1 MGFQI
6 RPITSDEL
14 PALARNDATAFGGH
28 VDADDVEEIRKGFD
42 FARSLAVFE
51 DGQIVGTA
59 GAYPF
64 ELTLPGGTVTP
75 VSGVSWV
82 AVSPTHRRRGILRA
96 LMARQLDD
104 VAARGEALAVLTSS
118 ESGIYGRFGYGV
130 ANSTMSIEIDPHHAR
145 LREVQAADGRLR
157 LIDRDEALTL
167 LPAIYDRARRLQPG
181 ALSRSVERWQGMLGP
196 SRNTNHRDGARF
208 FVVHESPSGHVN
220 GAATYRIKEE
230 WPDDLPANVL
240 SIREILAMTPAVY
253 AALWQYLL
261 SVDLIGRV
269 RASSRPVDE
278 PLRWL
283 LAEPRRLRITRLGDE
298 LWARLLDIPAALA
311 ARRYATAGSLVLD
324 VRDPFRL
331 QNEGR
336 YALDGGPGGADCSPT
351 RREAD
356 LVLGVDALAAV
367 YLGGERFSTLARAGR
382 VHEAHGGALRRADA
396 LFATERAPYCG
407 TGF

>member
-6 RPITSDEL
+6 RPITPEEL

-28 VDADDVEEIRKGFD
+28 VDADDVEEIRRGFD

-64 ELTLPGGTVTP
+64 ELSLPGGTVTP

-82 AVSPTHRRRGILRA
+82 AVWPTHRRRGILRA
-96 LMARQLDD
+96 LMSRQLDD
-104 VAARGEALAVLTSS
+104 LAARGEALAILTAS
-118 ESGIYGRFGYGV
+118 ESGIYGRFGYGI
-130 ANSTMSIEIDPHHAR
+130 ANSTMSIEINPHRASF
-145 LREVQAADGRLR
+145 REPVAADGWLR
-157 LIDRDEALTL
+157 LIDREEALAL
-167 LPAIYDRARRLQPG
+167 LPEIYDRVRRLQPG
-181 ALSRSVERWQGMLGP
+181 ALSRSAERWQSMLGP
-196 SRNTNHRDGARF
+196 SRNTNHRDGVRF
-208 FVVHESPSGHVN
+208 FVVHESSAGQVD

-230 WPDDLPANVL
+230 WPDDLPANIL
-240 SIREILAMTPAVY
+240 GIREILALTPAVY

-261 SVDLIGRV
+261 SVDLVGRV
-269 RASSRPVDE
+269 RAASRPVDE

-311 ARRYATAGSLVLD
+311 ARRYATEGALVLD
-324 VRDPFRL
+324 VRDPFRP

-336 YALDGGPGGADCSPT
+336 YALDGSPDGADCTPT
-351 RREAD
+351 TRDAD
-356 LVLGVDALAAV
+356 LVLGVDDLAAV
-367 YLGGERFSTLARAGR
+367 YLGGERFSTLARGGR
-382 VHEAHGGALRRADA
+382 VHEAHEGALRRADA
-396 LFATERAPYCG
+396 LFAAERAPFCG